1 MGQYYFPIILSE
13 NGRIVAWMLAHE
25 YANGLKLMEHSF
37 VGNNFVCTFE
47 FELTSLGKYHKSRVV
62 WAGDYADQEEVGENL
77 YHLCGEHEKIAPH
90 MKGLLEEYRYVVNH
104 SKKQFVDKTK
114 VPSRDGYAIHPL
126 PLLTC
131 EGNGRGGGDYRE
143 PMSPLV
149 GTWARD
155 VISVETGAPS
165 DFEEIVFDLIEKN

>member
-13 NGRIVAWMLAHE
+13 NGKIIAWMDAHE

-47 FELTSLGKYHKSRVV
+47 FELTPLGKYHRSRVV

-90 MKGLLEEYRYVVNH
+90 MKSLL
-104 SKKQFVDKTK
+104 
-114 VPSRDGYAIHPL
+114 
-126 PLLTC
+126 
-131 EGNGRGGGDYRE
+131 
-143 PMSPLV
+143 
-149 GTWARD
+149 
-155 VISVETGAPS
+155 
-165 DFEEIVFDLIEKN
+165 